1 MGGEEAVTVTA
12 GVFAQDVAEGKVIG
26 GVVDRVGT
34 GRIGPKQDA
43 GVAQVVV
50 EVKGQRRGD
59 RPGGQRA
66 AGDGVEVGV
75 GGVVVF
81 LGVGQGGGHHQLGV
95 FAPVF
100 EEIMGGSAVVRSCVG
115 DLDGLVMFFV

>member
-1 MGGEEAVTVTA
+1 MVGGEEAVAVA
-12 GVFAQDVAEGKVIG
+12 SRVFPQHFAEGKVIG
-26 GVVDRVGT
+26 GVIDRVGT
-34 GRIGPKQDA
+34 GRIGPEEDA
-43 GVAQVVV
+43 SVAQVIMKI
-50 EVKGQRRGD
+50 KGQRRGD

-81 LGVGQGGGHHQLGV
+81 LGVGQDGGHQQLGV

-115 DLDGLVMFFV
+115 DLDGLVV